1 MLKGAIS
8 RDTKRTRRNPR
19 PAHPE
24 PAKRHPAAALLALH
38 QSIGN
43 QAVLRML
50 AGQNQAPLAPAIA
63 EKVIDSAQ
71 AGGNPLIDEQAPA
84 ASGSNTPPAA
94 PLAPRAGIEY
104 FTVSWQKNPKAGPY
118 NARLKLH
125 YLAKFRDDGVHD
137 PQCAE
142 FRQNAMATYECTA
155 GTHKGDKADTSPLH
169 DDHYSRDD
177 DLKKRPRTS
186 ADFESEDNPGVKMGH
201 TEHDDVI
208 DFNFTAEQMIVDI
221 CQTPNKEIAHIGP
234 NSARITGA
242 DPRTY
247 SDVPDIFE
255 VFG

>member
-1 MLKGAIS
+1 MLKSATS
-8 RDTKRTRRNPR
+8 RDTK
-19 PAHPE
+19 PACRSLAPANHE
-24 PAKRHPAAALLALH
+24 PAAGRRPGTPLKALH
-38 QSIGN
+38 QSFGN

-50 AGQNQAPLAPAIA
+50 ARQAQRPAAEIA
-63 EKVIDSAQ
+63 EKVVDSAQ
-71 AGGNPLIDEQAPA
+71 AGGNPLIDEQTAP
-84 ASGSNTPPAA
+84 ASGSNPPPAA

-104 FTVSWQKNPKAGPY
+104 FTVSWQKNPQAGPY

-186 ADFESEDNPGVKMGH
+186 ADFESEDNPGVKRGH
-201 TEHDDVI
+201 TEPDDVI

-221 CQTPNKEIAHIGP
+221 CQTPNKVIAHIGP

-242 DPRTY
+242 DPRNY
-247 SDVPDIFE
+247 SNVPDIFE
-255 VFG
+255 IFG